1 MSKNPSIGCTVE
13 QCKYHCCSED
23 YCTLEQ
29 IMVGTHEADPKVPEC
44 TDCKSFENIEE
55 FLLCFY
61 IILSYVAK
69 YYIIIIEI
77 INYKFSKEKYNE
89 NCYSRWR

>member
-44 TDCKSFENIEE
+44 TDCKSFE
-55 FLLCFY
+55 
-61 IILSYVAK
+61 K
-69 YYIIIIEI
+69 
-77 INYKFSKEKYNE
+77 K
-89 NCYSRWR
+89 